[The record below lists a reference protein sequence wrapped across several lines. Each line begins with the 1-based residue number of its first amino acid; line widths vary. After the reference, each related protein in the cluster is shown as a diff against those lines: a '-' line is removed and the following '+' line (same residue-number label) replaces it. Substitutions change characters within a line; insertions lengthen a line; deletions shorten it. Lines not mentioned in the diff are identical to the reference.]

1 MKDKKIFTPLNI
13 SYAIQK
19 YSNRLIVGGLLSIV
33 IFVIGLI
40 VVMKIHSDLAFS
52 PIFGS
57 AIFAVLG
64 LLLVLYFTIF
74 VFRKI
79 GLQEGEKLRLYKEML
94 DHESTTIND
103 LWDVMTIDNNLFTFA
118 DDSAKI
124 FLRCE
129 KGYLVS
135 RPKKHQEIHQKC
147 VEQFLKSLLDKG
159 YYIDYYNW
167 RNRDANT
174 APLDDLEDKL
184 RTNPNKFLKEYG
196 SATIKFCRELEYGCT
211 DSEVEYF
218 IITSRDPHLS
228 PYLES
233 SVEASVECL
242 QGSLYEDVRI
252 CGINEFVTFV
262 EEFHKISGINI
273 NALMSGNMLNT
284 EQEVVKIIKVYGLK
298 HKEDVQQQSNED
310 EDLYMKFLEEF
321 NELEQQSKES
331 LKRKKNSNLVKRNG
345 VPVSKPNAITPT
357 KVAQPKLKPIKK
369 VVVEDK
375 IDDDDLDLDL
385 AFEEDFDIT
394 DWDNDNDVKNN
405 STETRVEETSNNTP
419 TDDGFDDLEDDD
431 FDITSWNDKF

>member
-13 SYAIQK
+13 SYVIQK
-19 YSNRLIVGGLLSIV
+19 YSNRLILGGLLSII
-33 IFVIGLI
+33 IFVAGLI
-40 VVMKIHSDLAFS
+40 VVMKMHSDLAFS

-57 AIFAVLG
+57 TIFVVLA
-64 LLLVLYFTIF
+64 LLFVLYFTIF
-74 VFRKI
+74 VFRKV

-103 LWDVMTIDNNLFTFA
+103 LWDVMTVDNNLFTFA

-135 RPKKHQEIHQKC
+135 RPKKHQEIHQRC

-184 RTNPNKFLKEYG
+184 RSNPNKFLKEYG

-252 CGINEFVTFV
+252 CGINEFVKFV
-262 EEFHKISGINI
+262 EEFHKISGINV

-298 HKEDVQQQSNED
+298 PKENVPQQSNED
-310 EDLYMKFLEEF
+310 AELYEKFLAEF

-345 VPVSKPNAITPT
+345 TPVVKPNAITPNKIT
-357 KVAQPKLKPIKK
+357 QPKLKPVKK

-375 IDDDDLDLDL
+375 DDDLDLDANL
-385 AFEEDFDIT
+385 SEDIEEDFDIT
-394 DWDNDNDVKNN
+394 DWDIEQPVSTKSDTEENPKPKDIPDNIDN
-405 STETRVEETSNNTP
+405 
-419 TDDGFDDLEDDD
+419 FEDDD
-431 FDITSWNDKF
+431 FDITSWDDNF

>member
-33 IFVIGLI
+33 VFVVGLI
-40 VVMKIHSDLAFS
+40 VVIKIHSDLAFS

-57 AIFAVLG
+57 AIFVVLG
-64 LLLVLYFTIF
+64 LLLVLYFTVF

-103 LWDVMTIDNNLFTFA
+103 LWDVMTVDNNLFTFA

-135 RPKKHQEIHQKC
+135 RPKKHQEIHQRC
-147 VEQFLKSLLDKG
+147 IEQFLKSLLDKG

-298 HKEDVQQQSNED
+298 PKAEDAQQQSDED
-310 EDLYMKFLEEF
+310 EELYMKFLEEF

-345 VPVSKPNAITPT
+345 APVAKPNAMTPN
-357 KVAQPKLKPIKK
+357 KVTQPKLKPIKK
-369 VVVEDK
+369 IVVEDNV
-375 IDDDDLDLDL
+375 DDDDL
-385 AFEEDFDIT
+385 DFDIT
-394 DWDNDNDVKNN
+394 DWDADNDVKDT
-405 STETRVEETSNNTP
+405 STETAVEEKQTSNDIP
-419 TDDGFDDLEDDD
+419 TDDDNNYLEDDD